1 SAFFGIHAYY
11 RFGMAGRRVMI
22 VDDVAF
28 VRKTLN
34 EILTEA
40 HFQVVG
46 EAADGAEAVEMY
58 ARLRPDVVT
67 MDVVMPNMSGIEA
80 TKKIIKTDKSARVVI
95 ISAMGQE
102 SLVMEAINV
111 GAKDYILKPFSS
123 SDVLKTIERA
133 LVDETQALSRG
144 AHRE

>member
-1 SAFFGIHAYY
+1 
-11 RFGMAGRRVMI
+11 MAGRRVLI

-28 VRKTLN
+28 VRKTLS

-40 HFQVVG
+40 HFQVIG

-80 TKKIIKTDKSARVVI
+80 TKKIIKLDKSARVVI

-123 SDVLKTIERA
+123 KDILSTVERA
-133 LVDETQALSRG
+133 LVDETQLLSRG
-144 AHRE
+144 AHRESKA

>member
-1 SAFFGIHAYY
+1 MS
-11 RFGMAGRRVMI
+11 GRRVLI

-28 VRKTLN
+28 VRKTLA
-34 EILTEA
+34 EILNEA
-40 HFQVVG
+40 HYQVVG
-46 EAADGAEAVEMY
+46 EAADGQEAVDMY
-58 ARLRPDVVT
+58 ERLKPDVVT

-80 TKKIIKTDKSARVVI
+80 TKRIVKAHKSARIVI

-111 GAKDYILKPFSS
+111 GAKDYVLKPFSS
-123 SDVLKTIERA
+123 ADVLKTIERA

-144 AHRE
+144 SAREGKI